1 MIIYLHPPHSMEEE
15 AIATNC
21 TPVLTAETKITGNE
35 EIEQLNFEEKD
46 IENIVQKEQ
55 LKFLFKSLEFLKF
68 KLSINYDQS
77 IFTKKSTNEILVT
90 DANTYLKDYIDQNNL

>member
-35 EIEQLNFEEKD
+35 EIE
-46 IENIVQKEQ
+46 
-55 LKFLFKSLEFLKF
+55 
-68 KLSINYDQS
+68 
-77 IFTKKSTNEILVT
+77 
-90 DANTYLKDYIDQNNL
+90 